1 METPILALTRRR
13 QGPNAHVL
21 IATAAGRNMRLL
33 VQLRWIA
40 VGGQLL
46 TILGVHYGLG
56 VPLPLLPMLLT
67 VALLALANHYARE
80 LLYWRPIG
88 QSAIL
93 MALLFDVAA
102 LTVQLHLS
110 GGAQN
115 PFIALFLLQ
124 LVLGAIL
131 LDARRVS
138 VLLTATI
145 SAYAGLSV
153 FSQPLAYPDDL
164 APFAPG
170 LESLGAWVAF
180 VMTGALLVVFVM
192 RVIFNLNVRDAHL
205 AELNQAAAEEDGI
218 VRLGLLASGAAHEL
232 GTPLSSLSVI
242 LNDWS
247 RMPRIRED
255 AELAPEL
262 TEMQRA
268 LDRCKTVVDDI
279 LHSVGVPRSAAD
291 RVMDAETFLAEIV
304 AGWREAHPATPLEH
318 STTGLGG
325 AAVTDDPATRQ
336 VIGSLLDNAAE
347 ASSSGVELNAS
358 RAGER
363 LSVCVLDRGPG
374 FSAERL
380 ASIGRPYQSSKGAG
394 RGLGLFLAAA
404 LARRIGGRLMAE
416 NRADGGAKV
425 SLVLPLAP
433 GGGRGQDS

>member
-46 TILGVHYGLG
+46 TILAVHFGLG
-56 VPLPLLPMLLT
+56 VPLPLAPMLVI

-80 LLYWRPIG
+80 LVYRRPIG
-88 QSAIL
+88 QTAIL

-102 LTVQLHLS
+102 LTLQLHLS
-110 GGAQN
+110 GGAAN

-138 VLLTATI
+138 ILLAATVG
-145 SAYAGLSV
+145 ANAGLSL
-153 FSQPLAYPDDL
+153 FSPALVYPQRL
-164 APFAPG
+164 MPFESS
-170 LESLGAWVAF
+170 LETLGAWIAF
-180 VMTGALLVVFVM
+180 LLTGALLVVFVT
-192 RVIFNLNVRDAHL
+192 RIIFNLSRRDAHL

-242 LNDWS
+242 LNDWG
-247 RMPRIRED
+247 RMPRISED
-255 AELAPEL
+255 AELAQEL
-262 TEMQRA
+262 AEMQRA
-268 LDRCKTVVDDI
+268 LHRCKTVVDDI
-279 LHSVGVPRSAAD
+279 LHSVGAPRGNSNRVTGAD
-291 RVMDAETFLAEIV
+291 AFLAEIA
-304 AGWREAHPATPLEH
+304 AGWRETHPTTPLDFA
-318 STTGLGG
+318 TVDL
-325 AAVTDDPATRQ
+325 ADAQVADDPATRQ

-347 ASSSGVELNAS
+347 ASPAGVTLIAGRDAREL
-358 RAGER
+358 R
-363 LSVCVLDRGPG
+363 VCVIDQGPG
-374 FSAERL
+374 FPPDRL
-380 ASIGRPYQSSKGAG
+380 AAIGRPYQSSKGAG

-404 LARRIGGRLMAE
+404 LARRIGGRLTAE
-416 NRADGGAKV
+416 NRSEGGAKV
-425 SLVLPLAP
+425 SLTVPLALE
-433 GGGRGQDS
+433 REQQD